1 MNENNNASELENNMS
16 ANSGDLA
23 VSTNMESATT
33 IQTNVSEK
41 AKKSKLLLVSGIL
54 GTLYLIYLITYFM
67 GGMATDD
74 QTQAIAGGLATML
87 VMPHMLCVGVAVI
100 FTWIG
105 WALRARWG
113 ALVAGILYSVSILA
127 MFLYAPFVII
137 QLILSFVGF
146 AKIKKSNEAK

>member
-1 MNENNNASELENNMS
+1 MNENNSASELENNVS
-16 ANSGDLA
+16 AGDLA
-23 VSTNMESATT
+23 VSTNMESATN
-33 IQTNVSEK
+33 IQTKVSEK
-41 AKKSKLLLVSGIL
+41 TKKSKLLLVSGIL

-74 QTQAIAGGLATML
+74 QAQVIAGGIATML
-87 VMPHMLCVGVAVI
+87 VMPHMLCVGIAVI

-127 MFLYAPFVII
+127 MFIYAPFVII

-146 AKIKKSNEAK
+146 AKMKKSNEAK

>member
-1 MNENNNASELENNMS
+1 MNENNSATELENNMN
-16 ANSGDLA
+16 ADCGDLA
-23 VSTNMESATT
+23 VSTNIESATN
-33 IQTNVSEK
+33 IQTKVSEK
-41 AKKSKLLLVSGIL
+41 TKKSKLLLVSGIL

-74 QTQAIAGGLATML
+74 QAQVIAGGLATML
-87 VMPHMLCVGVAVI
+87 VMPHMLCVGVAVL

-127 MFLYAPFVII
+127 MFIYTPFVII

-146 AKIKKSNEAK
+146 AKMKKSNEAK